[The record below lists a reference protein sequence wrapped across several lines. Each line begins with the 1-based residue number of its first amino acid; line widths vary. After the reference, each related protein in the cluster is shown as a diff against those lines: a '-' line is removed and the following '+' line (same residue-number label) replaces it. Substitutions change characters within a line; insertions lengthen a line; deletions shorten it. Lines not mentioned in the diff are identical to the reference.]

1 MRLPKRKSEK
11 NRRYADDDRH
21 LTPERIRELEE
32 ELDRLLNRTRPRVV
46 EELTAAREMGD
57 LSENAAYSHAKGRL
71 AGIDRRVFEIREKLK
86 HAIVIERGAGAD
98 GTVRIGST
106 VTVIVNGK
114 KRALELT
121 GSEETDPGAGKISYK
136 SPVGAALMG
145 KKAGDAVTLSI
156 GGKETIYEIVAVN

>member
-1 MRLPKRKSEK
+1 MQLPKRKSEK
-11 NRRYADDDRH
+11 NRRYDDDDRH

-32 ELDRLLNRTRPRVV
+32 ELERLLNRTRPKVV
-46 EELTAAREMGD
+46 EELTVAREMGD
-57 LSENAAYSHAKGRL
+57 LSENAAYQHAKGRL
-71 AGIDRRVFEIREKLK
+71 AGIDRRTFEIREKLK
-86 HAIVIERGAGAD
+86 YAVVIERGTGAG

-121 GSEETDPGAGKISYK
+121 GSEETDPGAGRISHR

-145 KKAGDAVTLSI
+145 KKAGERVTISI
-156 GGKETIYEIVAVN
+156 NGKEVEYEIIGVE